1 MKRVFLVD
9 DERHAIDRI
18 TQIVKRDLSDGFEIV
33 GHALSGREAIEKA
46 AALAPDIIL
55 MDVRMPGVSGL
66 EAIRAIRD
74 RGATCAFILVTAF
87 ERFEI
92 AREAVELG
100 VVDYLLKP
108 VEKERLAA
116 SLVTAAAVLDRH
128 LEREQR
134 EMEQRDLV
142 GQMRA
147 FVEPA
152 FLHGIML
159 GERFGPDLDRYL
171 GALGI
176 TEPLAVVAAVS
187 VLPTHGAPDPDGEC
201 RLIHDRFRATIRYKT
216 PAMAGPLVSGH
227 SLVLLPLK
235 EAAACEEQVARLYQI
250 ITQNHETDLA
260 KGNLR
265 VGFGQ
270 ARPIARADASWSE
283 ALTDLLGGHR
293 LSGGMAQTGGAK
305 PFDLDSA
312 FVEAL
317 TEGAPERARLS
328 LDAILA
334 ELKGRQELSMAERY
348 RIISLLG
355 SGYRRMARRGLIE
368 PGAAFAMMDLEDL
381 RQAGTGAA
389 LELGAR
395 ARFAT
400 LMDIMERTPQW
411 SPVVSKAVAYVKE
424 NYPKPL
430 SLEQVGYQVGISPN
444 RLSRLFCEETGQGFS
459 DFLIEYRTE
468 KAKEMLLIPGAS
480 IKQVSNACGYT
491 DPNYFSR
498 LFKKVTGVTPTAF
511 ANGGMEVGDGRN

>member
-1 MKRVFLVD
+1 MKRVLLVD

-18 TQIVKRDLSDGFEIV
+18 AQIVKRDLSDGFEIV
-33 GHALSGREAIEKA
+33 GHALSGREAIDKA

-66 EAIRAIRD
+66 DAIREIRD
-74 RGATCAFILVTAF
+74 RGAKCAFILVTAF

-108 VEKERLAA
+108 VEKARLAA

-128 LEREQR
+128 IEREQR

-142 GQMRA
+142 GKMRA

-171 GALGI
+171 AALGLKE
-176 TEPLAVVAAVS
+176 TQAVVVAIA
-187 VLPTHGAPDPDGEC
+187 VLPTHGAADPDGEC
-201 RLIHDRFRATIRYKT
+201 RLIHDRFRATIQYKT
-216 PAMAGPLVSGH
+216 QAMAGPLVSGH
-227 SLVLLPLK
+227 SLVLQPLK
-235 EAAACEEQVARLYQI
+235 EAESSEEQVAQLYRI
-250 ITQNHETDLA
+250 ITQNHGEDLA
-260 KGNLR
+260 NGTLR

-270 ARPIARADASWSE
+270 PRPIARADASWSE
-283 ALTDLLGGHR
+283 ALADLLGSNR
-293 LSGGMAQTGGAK
+293 ISGGMAQVEGTK
-305 PFDLDSA
+305 PFDLDSS

-328 LDAILA
+328 LDAILG
-334 ELKGRQELSMAERY
+334 ELKERQELSMPERY

-355 SGYRRMARRGLIE
+355 SAYRRMARRGLIE
-368 PGAAFAMMDLEDL
+368 PATAFALMDLEDL
-381 RQAGTGAA
+381 RLASTGAA

-395 ARFAT
+395 ARFAS

-411 SPVVSKAVAYVKE
+411 SPVVAKAVAYVKE

-430 SLEQVGYQVGISPN
+430 SLEQVGYSVGISPN
-444 RLSRLFCEETGQGFS
+444 RLSRLFCEETGKGFS

-468 KAKEMLLIPGAS
+468 KAKEMLLMPGAS

-511 ANGGMEVGDGRN
+511 ATGGMEVSDGRS